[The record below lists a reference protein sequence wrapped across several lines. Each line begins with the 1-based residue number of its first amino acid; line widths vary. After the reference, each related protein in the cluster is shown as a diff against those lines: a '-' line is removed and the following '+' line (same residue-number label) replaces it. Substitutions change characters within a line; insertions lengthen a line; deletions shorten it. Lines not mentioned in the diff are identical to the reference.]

1 MLHTADAIAYSA
13 TIKKPA
19 AERCRRRLRARRG
32 RQVPP
37 RRAGELGI
45 RRVTRFAGVLRQID
59 VAKAQPELE
68 IPSNAQNDHLSS
80 KWSYPTKAHQTADTA
95 NALAEPNIFAIPTEI
110 GRVVWVGPNQEVP
123 PPIHEVRPIPTG
135 RQCGEFGQLHA
146 MHRARLDYHGISL
159 FPSP

>member
-1 MLHTADAIAYSA
+1 MRENDTNA
-13 TIKKPA
+13 TVS
-19 AERCRRRLRARRG
+19 G
-32 RQVPP
+32 S
-37 RRAGELGI
+37 
-45 RRVTRFAGVLRQID
+45 VTRFARVLRQID

-123 PPIHEVRPIPTG
+123 TPIHEVRPIPRSEEPRVGTRG
-135 RQCGEFGQLHA
+135 RT
-146 MHRARLDYHGISL
+146 R
-159 FPSP
+159 